1 MHPDR
6 WLLGNYHELQA
17 VEGSAIYDID
27 GVPTLT
33 LNGPIPAFPNI
44 NPGSDAAQFN
54 IESDFALTPKV
65 STPETD
71 SVVSDSQTDGNDHA
85 SNAASPTQENDA
97 DAHRIRIPRPPNAYI
112 LYRKEKQADIVKEY
126 PGIRNNEICKL
137 TFHHILAIANR
148 SQLS

>member
-6 WLLGNYHELQA
+6 WLLGNYHEFQA

-27 GVPTLT
+27 GIPTLT

-44 NPGSDAAQFN
+44 DPGPGAAQFN
-54 IESDFALTPKV
+54 IESNFAVTSIV
-65 STPETD
+65 STLETD
-71 SVVSDSQTDGNDHA
+71 GIVSDSQTDGNDHA

-112 LYRKEKQADIVKEY
+112 LYRTEKQADIVKEH

-137 TFHHILAIANR
+137 ASHRILAIANG